1 MSIILLFFLFVIN
14 IFIETLWHP
23 VSGSKAWASRGEH
36 FESLPIQKADR
47 GEQGS
52 RCSGLR
58 AVGSWSKCA
67 GESLLSASGYR
78 GQDLDLN
85 LGT

>member
-36 FESLPIQKADR
+36 
-47 GEQGS
+47 
-52 RCSGLR
+52 
-58 AVGSWSKCA
+58 
-67 GESLLSASGYR
+67 SA
-78 GQDLDLN
+78 L
-85 LGT
+85 